1 MNTFKKYGLFSMALL
16 AGMAVFTACSSDEV
30 IAPAETAPVNPTYDG
45 ESVKTQFAI
54 NIPRANTNKRMSA
67 ANTQNDGKFLGMSNI
82 YLMPMAIA
90 SPGDITGTTPITNFI
105 GLGDIATGGL
115 TGTPGPEGY
124 KVYNDVQI
132 PVGSTH
138 FLFYATA
145 TATATDM
152 TGKFQHGS
160 LQNTFADID
169 QTNATPAQIT
179 FNLEQI
185 STTKSNQS
193 LLDQL
198 NAVAG
203 ASGWSSIATDPAP
216 TGNAKTLVDLRTN
229 FLELKAGSANA
240 IKATLQDLYNAVNAI
255 ANDGSDTGNKAIA
268 TAIQTAMTT
277 GQYGLFNASA
287 GTNGEY
293 TLAYK
298 TANTFPTDLGLPEGA
313 VAVEWSSTAFTYAS
327 TGINIGASGNQV
339 NVDDITYPACLAY
352 YCGTPLKATT
362 STSPSWDWATGSW
375 SGWTNAVDATTQA
388 VALQNKVNYG
398 VALLKTTVKFAQ
410 SSMEDNNK
418 GGTTVPVTNEAFQLT
433 GVLVGGQPNTVQ
445 YDMLPSSTQ
454 YEKTVYDR
462 DITANTYV
470 TTADMDANYTLLLDN
485 KGNVSGA
492 NPASVQFAIELLN
505 NSATTIYGVDGVIR
519 PGMKFY
525 LVGKLDPT
533 DGTGN
538 VDGSAPSVADPHVF
552 MQDYVTTA
560 TVTINS
566 LKNAYVT
573 IPDLRST
580 QMKLG
585 LFVDLTWQT
594 GYNFDVAID

>member
-54 NIPRANTNKRMSA
+54 NIPRANTNKRMSD
-67 ANTQNDGKFLGMSNI
+67 ANTQNDGNFLGMSNI

-90 SPGDITGTTPITNFI
+90 SPGDIESTTPITNFI
-105 GLGDIATGGL
+105 GLGDIATNGL
-115 TGTPGPEGY
+115 TGTPGPDGY
-124 KVYNDVQI
+124 KIYNDVQI

-169 QTNATPAQIT
+169 QTSATPAQIT

-185 STTKSNQS
+185 STTKSNQT

-198 NAVAG
+198 NAVAN
-203 ASGWSSIATDPAP
+203 ASGWSSIATDPTP

-229 FLELKAGSANA
+229 FLRLKAGSANA
-240 IKATLQDLYNAVNAI
+240 IKATLQDLYNAVNTI
-255 ANDGSDTGNKAIA
+255 ANDGQDATNKAIA
-268 TAIQTAMTT
+268 AAIQTAIT
-277 GQYGLFNASA
+277 GQSGLFNASA

-339 NVDDITYPACLAY
+339 KVDDITYPACLAY
-352 YCGTPLKATT
+352 YCGTPLKANS
-362 STSPSWDWATGSW
+362 STPISWDWATGSW
-375 SGWTNAVDATTQA
+375 SGWTDAVDATTQA
-388 VALQNKVNYG
+388 VALKEKVNYG

-410 SSMEDNNK
+410 SSMEDNNE

-445 YDMLPSSTQ
+445 YNMLPSSTQ
-454 YEKTVYDR
+454 YDKTVYDR
-462 DITANTYV
+462 DITAGTYV

-485 KGNVSGA
+485 KGNVSGSD
-492 NPASVQFAIELLN
+492 PAPVQFAIELLN

-525 LVGKLDPT
+525 LVGQLNPTSTGGNDSGDPSGVT
-533 DGTGN
+533 
-538 VDGSAPSVADPHVF
+538 DPHVF

-580 QMKLG
+580 QMQLG
-585 LFVDLTWQT
+585 LYVDLTWQT
-594 GYNFDVAID
+594 GYSFDVAID

>member
-67 ANTQNDGKFLGMSNI
+67 ANTQNDGNFLGMSNI

-90 SPGDITGTTPITNFI
+90 SPGDITGATPITNFI

-152 TGKFQHGS
+152 IGKFQHGS

-198 NAVAG
+198 NAVAN
-203 ASGWSSIATDPAP
+203 ASGWSSIATAPSP

-229 FLELKAGSANA
+229 FLNLKAGSANA

-277 GQYGLFNASA
+277 GQYGLFNATA

-352 YCGTPLKATT
+352 YCGTPLKANS
-362 STSPSWDWATGSW
+362 STPISWDWATGSW
-375 SGWTNAVDATTQA
+375 SGWTDAVDATTQA
-388 VALQNKVNYG
+388 VALKEKVNYG

-410 SSMEDNNK
+410 SSMEDNNE

-445 YDMLPSSTQ
+445 YNMLPSSTQ
-454 YEKTVYDR
+454 YDKTVYDR
-462 DITANTYV
+462 DITAGTYV

-485 KGNVSGA
+485 KGNVSGSD
-492 NPASVQFAIELLN
+492 PAPVQFAIELLN

-525 LVGKLDPT
+525 LVGQLNPTSTGGNDSGDPSGVT
-533 DGTGN
+533 
-538 VDGSAPSVADPHVF
+538 DPHVF

-580 QMKLG
+580 QMQLG
-585 LFVDLTWQT
+585 LYVDLTWQT

>member
-54 NIPRANTNKRMSA
+54 NIPRANTNKRMSD
-67 ANTQNDGKFLGMSNI
+67 ANTQNDGNFLGMSNI

-90 SPGDITGTTPITNFI
+90 SPGDIESTTPITNFI
-105 GLGDIATGGL
+105 GLGDIATNGL
-115 TGTPGPEGY
+115 TGTPGPDGY
-124 KVYNDVQI
+124 KIYNDVQI

-145 TATATDM
+145 TATADNM
-152 TGKFQHGS
+152 DEKFQHGS
-160 LQNTFADID
+160 LQNTFANID
-169 QTNATPAQIT
+169 QTSATPAQIT

-198 NAVAG
+198 NAVAN
-203 ASGWSSIATDPAP
+203 ASGWSSIATDPTP

-229 FLELKAGSANA
+229 FLKLKAGSANA
-240 IKATLQDLYNAVNAI
+240 IKATLQDLYNAVNTI
-255 ANDGSDTGNKAIA
+255 ANDGGDTGNQTIA
-268 TAIQTAMTT
+268 KAIQTAMTT
-277 GQYGLFNASA
+277 GQYGLFNATA

-352 YCGTPLKATT
+352 YCGTPLKAT
-362 STSPSWDWATGSW
+362 STTPVSWDWATGSW
-375 SGWTNAVDATTQA
+375 SGWTDAVDATTQA
-388 VALQNKVNYG
+388 VALEKKVNYG

-410 SSMEDNNK
+410 SSMEDNNE
-418 GGTTVPVTNEAFQLT
+418 GTTVPVTNEAFQLT
-433 GVLVGGQPNTVQ
+433 GVLVGGQPNVVQ

-454 YEKTVYDR
+454 YDKTVYDR
-462 DITANTYV
+462 DIEDGTYV
-470 TTADMDANYTLLLDN
+470 TTAAMEANYTLLLDN
-485 KGNVSGA
+485 KGNVSGLD
-492 NPASVQFAIELLN
+492 PAPVQFAIELRN

-525 LVGKLDPT
+525 LVGQLNPTSTGGNDSGDPSGVT
-533 DGTGN
+533 
-538 VDGSAPSVADPHVF
+538 DPHVF

-580 QMKLG
+580 QMQLG
-585 LFVDLTWQT
+585 LYVDLTWQT
-594 GYNFDVAID
+594 GYSFDVDID